1 MGCRPGGAAATDAFP
16 GGPNHRADVG
26 GSLAT
31 MRAERVCNF
40 GAGPGVLPL
49 PVLEQVRR
57 DVVAIEG
64 LGASPLE
71 VSHRGAWF
79 RGVIEAAEA
88 DLRALLGIPDGHRV
102 IFCQGGATMQF
113 AMTALHLAGDG
124 TPDFVLTGSW
134 GAKAV
139 AEAERLVRA
148 RVAWTD
154 EAAGFRRVPTAEEL
168 TEALAPDAPYAHVTT
183 NETIQGVGYP
193 HTPVVPEGVRLVA
206 DASSDFLSRPID
218 VSRYAILYAGA
229 QKNAGPAGVTVAIV
243 ADEVLEGAPDDLPTM
258 LDYRTYVEHGSLY
271 NTPPV
276 FSIYVM
282 GLVLRWLRED
292 VGGLDA
298 MRERNRA
305 KAALL
310 YDVLDAAPSFFRGHA
325 DVGSRSL
332 MNVTFRL
339 PSEELEETF
348 VREAADGGMIELR
361 GHRSVGGIRASI
373 YNAMPIEGVRALAA
387 FMREFRDR
395 YGD

>member
-1 MGCRPGGAAATDAFP
+1 MGP
-16 GGPNHRADVG
+16 
-26 GSLAT
+26 
-31 MRAERVCNF
+31 ERVFNF

-49 PVLEQVRR
+49 PVLEQARR

-64 LGASPLE
+64 VGASPLE
-71 VSHRGAWF
+71 VSHRGTWF
-79 RGVIEAAEA
+79 REVIEAAEG
-88 DLRALLGIPDGHRV
+88 DLRALLGIPDSHHV
-102 IFCQGGATMQF
+102 VFCQGGATMQF
-113 AMTALHLAGDG
+113 AMTAMALAGDG

-134 GAKAV
+134 GTKAL
-139 AEAERLVRA
+139 AEAERLARA

-154 EAAGFRRVPTAEEL
+154 EARGFRRVPTTEEL
-168 TEALAPDAPYAHVTT
+168 AGSLDPAAPYAHVTT

-193 HTPVVPEGVRLVA
+193 HTPVVNEDVRLVG
-206 DASSDFLSRPID
+206 DASSDFLSRPVD

-243 ADEVLEGAPDDLPTM
+243 ADEVLKEAPDGLPTM

-276 FSIYVM
+276 FSIYVV
-282 GLVLRWLRED
+282 GLVLRWLRDD

-298 MRERNRA
+298 MLERNRA

-310 YDVLDAAPSFFRGHA
+310 YDVLDSAPTFFRAHA
-325 DVGSRSL
+325 EEGSRSL

-339 PSEELEETF
+339 PSDDLEATF
-348 VREAADGGMIELR
+348 LREAADGGMIGLK

-373 YNAMPIEGVRALAA
+373 YNAMPLDGARALAA

-395 YGD
+395 HAD